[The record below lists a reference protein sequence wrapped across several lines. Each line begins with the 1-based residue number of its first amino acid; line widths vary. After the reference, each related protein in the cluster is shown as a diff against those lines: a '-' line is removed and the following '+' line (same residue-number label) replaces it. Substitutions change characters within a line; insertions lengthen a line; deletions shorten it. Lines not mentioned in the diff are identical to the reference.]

1 MGTSRALVGDLSTI
15 VAMLTG
21 NPRTTLNHQSVADQ
35 LIFVT
40 MNMLSRNCGQ
50 IITNRSLIDRL
61 PISHGS
67 PIAPQLG
74 HERMVWA
81 VCLSI
86 FLRICDMAGLL
97 RGTFVSWWFLPRIW
111 PSVTD
116 MQHYYHARYPTDD
129 WHLAHM
135 FLLVYFSVEVC
146 REGVFP
152 HSVSTMRD
160 PCARV
165 YESLTLPP
173 PPPPPPREK
182 TKSKRGDPAIHL
194 HQAKGQLNRRMGL
207 PALLGGNLGCWIV

>member
-1 MGTSRALVGDLSTI
+1 MGTSRGLVGDLSTI

-74 HERMVWA
+74 HETMVWA

-135 FLLVYFSVEVC
+135 FLLVYFTVEV
-146 REGVFP
+146 RFP
-152 HSVSTMRD
+152 PPPNPHPKPPPPT
-160 PCARV
+160 PHPPP
-165 YESLTLPP
+165 THPPP

-182 TKSKRGDPAIHL
+182 TKSNRGDPAIHL
-194 HQAKGQLNRRMGL
+194 HQAKGQLNWRMGL
-207 PALLGGNLGCWIV
+207 PALLGGKRGCWIV